1 MTQVTLRRSIS
12 HIGVLQIAI
21 IVLTVITA
29 LVHFQ
34 KGIAMFG
41 MMGGHP
47 GGAGGA
53 RPGGAGAP
61 PSGPPPGGGFSIMSM
76 LPLPLPVLFLLDAV
90 AYLVLIVCLYLPALR
105 NFQYIIRWALI
116 ALAVLTIVGYF
127 LIAGFRFNLLGYI
140 DKPIEIALI
149 VLLII
154 EGRQAARLKT
164 LG

>member
-34 KGIAMFG
+34 KGISMLG
-41 MMGGHP
+41 MIGGGHP
-47 GGAGGA
+47 GGAGGGPRSGGP
-53 RPGGAGAP
+53 RPGG
-61 PSGPPPGGGFSIMSM
+61 PPGGGPSIMSM

-116 ALAVLTIVGYF
+116 VLAALTIIGYF

-154 EGRQAARLKT
+154 EARQATRAKT

>member
-47 GGAGGA
+47 GGAGGGPRSGGP
-53 RPGGAGAP
+53 RPGG
-61 PSGPPPGGGFSIMSM
+61 PPGGGSSIMSM
-76 LPLPLPVLFLLDAV
+76 LPLPLPVLFLIDAV

-105 NFQYIIRWALI
+105 DFQYIIRWALI
-116 ALAVLTIVGYF
+116 VLAALTIISYF

-149 VLLII
+149 VLLLI
-154 EGRQAARLKT
+154 EARQAARLKT